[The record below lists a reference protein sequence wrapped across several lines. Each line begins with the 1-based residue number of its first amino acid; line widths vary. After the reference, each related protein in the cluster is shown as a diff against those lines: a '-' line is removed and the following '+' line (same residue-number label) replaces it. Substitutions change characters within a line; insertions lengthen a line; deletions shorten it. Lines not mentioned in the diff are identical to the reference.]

1 MVLNMEKQVENVIVS
16 NPDLIENNE
25 FQELYRRLHDTS
37 YSRDLTEVLM
47 QAGINPTPYFTSIPP
62 YCFYSSE
69 LLDNVQLN
77 PECVKIAEYA
87 FYKASVKNI
96 NLENI
101 YEFGT
106 KAFCGSK
113 IEHVKID
120 TTCILS
126 RHTFAECTMLKTVEF
141 TNDATIIWGSFEKC
155 TSLTDVHFGARCSL
169 EVNAFAGC
177 VNLQHINLE
186 NCIGLLDQALKQTAI
201 EEVTIGP
208 ECKFIGSSVFSGCKN
223 LKQITLLNKNVQLDA
238 MSFWDNNK
246 AVTVKCHKGSYAH
259 EQLDKMSN
267 PFIYVEFI

>member
-1 MVLNMEKQVENVIVS
+1 MEKQVENVIVN

-47 QAGINPTPYFTSIPP
+47 QAEINPIPYFTSVPP
-62 YCFYSSE
+62 YCCYASN
-69 LLDNVQLN
+69 LLDDVSLN
-77 PECVKIAEYA
+77 PKCVKIAEYA
-87 FYKASVKNI
+87 FYESSVKNI

-120 TTCILS
+120 TNSILS

-141 TNDATIIWGSFEKC
+141 TKDVTVVWGCFERC
-155 TSLTDVHFGARCSL
+155 TSLTDVHFGGKCSIPA
-169 EVNAFAGC
+169 NAFTGC

-186 NCIGLLDQALKQTAI
+186 NCVSILDQALKQTAI

-208 ECKFIGSSVFSGCKN
+208 DCKFIGGSVFSGCKN
-223 LKQITLLNKNVQLDA
+223 LKQVTLLNKNVQLDS
-238 MSFWDNNK
+238 MSFWNDNRS
-246 AVTVKCHKGSYAH
+246 VTVKCYKGSYAH
-259 EQLDKMSN
+259 EQLDKMKN